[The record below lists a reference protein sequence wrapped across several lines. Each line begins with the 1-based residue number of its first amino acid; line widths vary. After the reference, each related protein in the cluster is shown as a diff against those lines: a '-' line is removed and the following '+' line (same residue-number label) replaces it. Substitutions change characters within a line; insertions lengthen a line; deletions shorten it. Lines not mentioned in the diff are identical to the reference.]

1 VPIKIFAA
9 PGDHRDDFREVE
21 KQVNQ
26 WEASDAISILQI
38 STCVTP
44 MPEHRDVGPFL
55 LTVTVH
61 YEKNNGEP
69 F

>member
-1 VPIKIFAA
+1 MPIKVFAA

-38 STCVTP
+38 SSSVTP
-44 MPEHRDVGPFL
+44 MPGTRDVGPFL
-55 LTVTVH
+55 LTVTVL
-61 YEKNNGEP
+61 YEKNSDE
-69 F
+69 

>member
-1 VPIKIFAA
+1 MPIKIFAA

-44 MPEHRDVGPFL
+44 MQGARDVGPFL
-55 LTVTVH
+55 LTITVP
-61 YEKNNGEP
+61 YEKNSDD
-69 F
+69 